1 MQHGGARARVI
12 MAGLVMVLAGCSS
25 GSVTES
31 RARAE
36 VPSTTNEPAP
46 ASTVEATTSTT
57 EAELPEFEPLYADPD
72 QTIREQV
79 EAAYLY
85 HWEILLDAGRTGRTE
100 YLHLVYTDE
109 ALTRRMAEIEQFV
122 TDGFRV
128 RGSVEH
134 NYQITVLDDDL
145 VLVIDGYRNQMFRV
159 DTDSGDPLDLPDGSE
174 SLYEYRFRKVGDRWL
189 VAHVVRYA
197 LPAEHSS

>member
-100 YLHLVYTDE
+100 YLPLAFDGE
-109 ALTRRMAEIEQFV
+109 ALDLRTQEIEAM
-122 TDGFRV
+122 
-128 RGSVEH
+128 VEAGYRIGGH
-134 NYQITVLDDDL
+134 VENNYEISVLDQDHSI
-145 VLVIDGYRNQMFRV
+145 VVDGYRTHLHQL
-159 DTDSGDPLDLPDGSE
+159 DATTGDPRSAPTGREL
-174 SLYEYRFRKVGDRWL
+174 LYEYRVRRSGGRWL
-189 VAHVVRYA
+189 VSDVVQYD
-197 LPAEHSS
+197 LQP